1 MAHSDRAAKHCWQ
14 PCFAGEVGR
23 GHGEGLQCCAAGTD
37 SISAGSSRGLGAGMA
52 AGIDVFPRGHTQC
65 GHLLKQKAKS
75 AASERW
81 MAIRLSQN
89 NKDICLFS
97 KCCIA
102 AGKIKMHVFS
112 QVFITD
118 LIFNRGADC
127 GGVIVW
133 FVLLIFFS

>member
-1 MAHSDRAAKHCWQ
+1 MQLVQTLSVLAQ
-14 PCFAGEVGR
+14 PWPRCRDGSRNRRLPTR
-23 GHGEGLQCCAAGTD
+23 GHAQ
-37 SISAGSSRGLGAGMA
+37 R
-52 AGIDVFPRGHTQC
+52 

-81 MAIRLSQN
+81 MAMRLSQN

-97 KCCIA
+97 TCCIA

-118 LIFNRGADC
+118 LIFNGGADC